1 LKINLLNDSRPFM
14 KAQYPIK
21 ASRIDLGN
29 LRNLSPKLLL
39 GLLTTVFPGC
49 NPDQP
54 SSSLPPINPALRVP
68 LEAKANP
75 EPEPDE
81 PQPEKPLDQ
90 VPATQ
95 VPTKLATTGGAT
107 LAVEVLGLAGSDGRC
122 RLALYRNQEGFN
134 QPEKAFAKETLAAP
148 NQGPLVWTIELEAS
162 AMQGPQTRWAVSAH
176 HDENG
181 NDKLDKNAFGIPTE
195 PYGFSNNPK
204 RGFGP
209 PKFDEVSFSVDGDAS
224 KTTKRIEIKIQ

>member
-1 LKINLLNDSRPFM
+1 M
-14 KAQYPIK
+14 KAQYPLK

-81 PQPEKPLDQ
+81 PLDQ
-90 VPATQ
+90 VPTKQ
-95 VPTKLATTGGAT
+95 VPTKLASTGGAT
-107 LAVEVLGLAGSDGRC
+107 LAIEVLGLAGSDGRC

-162 AMQGPQTRWAVSAH
+162 AMQGAQTLWAVSAH

-181 NDKLDKNAFGIPTE
+181 NDKLDKNAFGIPIE
-195 PYGFSNNPK
+195 SYGFSNNPK

-209 PKFDEVSFSVDGDAS
+209 PKFDEVSFSIDGDES

>member
-1 LKINLLNDSRPFM
+1 M
-14 KAQYPIK
+14 KAQYPLK

-54 SSSLPPINPALRVP
+54 PSSLPPINPALRVP

-81 PQPEKPLDQ
+81 PLDQ
-90 VPATQ
+90 VPTKQ
-95 VPTKLATTGGAT
+95 VPTKLASTGGAT
-107 LAVEVLGLAGSDGRC
+107 LAIEVLGLAGSDGRC

-181 NDKLDKNAFGIPTE
+181 NDKLDKNAFGIPIE
-195 PYGFSNNPK
+195 SYGFSNNPK

-209 PKFDEVSFSVDGDAS
+209 PKFDEVSFSVDGDES

>member
-1 LKINLLNDSRPFM
+1 M
-14 KAQYPIK
+14 KAQYPLK

-54 SSSLPPINPALRVP
+54 PSSLPPINPALRVP

-81 PQPEKPLDQ
+81 PLDQ
-90 VPATQ
+90 VPTKQ
-95 VPTKLATTGGAT
+95 VPTKLASTGGAT
-107 LAVEVLGLAGSDGRC
+107 LAIEVLGLAGSDGRC

-181 NDKLDKNAFGIPTE
+181 NDKLDKNAFGIPIE
-195 PYGFSNNPK
+195 SYGFSNNPK

-209 PKFDEVSFSVDGDAS
+209 PKFDEVSFSIDGDES

>member
-1 LKINLLNDSRPFM
+1 MP
-14 KAQYPIK
+14 AEPI
-21 ASRIDLGN
+21 ASRE
-29 LRNLSPKLLL
+29 
-39 GLLTTVFPGC
+39 
-49 NPDQP
+49 
-54 SSSLPPINPALRVP
+54 PA
-68 LEAKANP
+68 
-75 EPEPDE
+75 PDE
-81 PQPEKPLDQ
+81 PQPEVPLDR
-90 VPATQ
+90 
-95 VPTKLATTGGAT
+95 VPTKQGSTKLASTGGAT
-107 LAVEVLGLAGSDGRC
+107 LAVEVLGFAGSDGRC

-134 QPEKAFAKETLAAP
+134 QPEKAFAKETLDAP

-162 AMQGPQTRWAVSAH
+162 AMQSPQTRWAVSAH

-209 PKFDEVSFSVDGDAS
+209 PKFHEVSFSVDGDES

>member
-1 LKINLLNDSRPFM
+1 M
-14 KAQYPIK
+14 KAQYPLK
-21 ASRIDLGN
+21 ASRIDLGDP
-29 LRNLSPKLLL
+29 RNLSPKLLL

-68 LEAKANP
+68 AEPIASR

-81 PQPEKPLDQ
+81 PQPEVPLDR
-90 VPATQ
+90 VPTKQ
-95 VPTKLATTGGAT
+95 GPTKLASTGGAT
-107 LAVEVLGLAGSDGRC
+107 LAVEVLGFAGSDGRC

-134 QPEKAFAKETLAAP
+134 QPEKAFAKETLDAP

-162 AMQGPQTRWAVSAH
+162 AMQSPQTRWAVSAH

-209 PKFDEVSFSVDGDAS
+209 PKFDEVSFSVDGDET